1 MSTRPKAMEL
11 NKHVCISTFVEN
23 QDEIRCLDAATWEL
37 IQNANDIRH
46 QRFSVSK
53 YFDIKLPNT
62 YDGNTGYHSQCYTN
76 CTAIRSESDE
86 DKIISKAPS
95 KNLLRSNVDQ
105 STPNSASG
113 VFPSI
118 ASSASLCPNQLGKEP
133 EKLWEIARY
142 QKNQRLSELL
152 L

>member
-1 MSTRPKAMEL
+1 MFVFFTL
-11 NKHVCISTFVEN
+11 VEN
-23 QDEIRCLDAATWEL
+23 QDEIKCLDAATWEI

-46 QRFSVSK
+46 QRFSASK
-53 YFDIKLPNT
+53 YFDIKLTNT

-76 CTAIRSESDE
+76 FTAIRSESD

-95 KNLLRSNVDQ
+95 KHLLRSNVDQ
-105 STPNSASG
+105 STPNSTSG

-118 ASSASLCPNQLGKEP
+118 ASSARLCPSQLVKEP
-133 EKLWEIARY
+133 EKLWEIVRY
-142 QKNQRLSELL
+142 QKSQRLSELL